1 MYPFDDRSSPN
12 DEPVFSVPDSFSGS
26 VLPPE
31 GTAQGVLRLGTSD
44 LLVEGR
50 LCGPVATKGRVYVA
64 EGGSIQG
71 PIRAS
76 EVWVAE
82 GARVSGTVRALEVR
96 IWGLLKAA
104 VFVLGHLALL
114 DTARVHGA
122 VLTLREATLEV
133 ALGAQ
138 FTGAVRNVE
147 GSLLMPLSSKR
158 GDGTAGATA
167 SMSVR
172 PPTLSLS
179 SQSLRE
185 ELRTSQSEELPG
197 TQSEE
202 EPTKGSATEASSG
215 DTSPSRTAPPPEGN
229 SKTDTEGDFGFE
241 W

>member
-1 MYPFDDRSSPN
+1 MYPFSDRSSPN
-12 DEPVFSVPDSFSGS
+12 DESSFSVPDSFSGS

-31 GTAQGVLRLGTSD
+31 GTARGILHLGTAD

-50 LCGPVATKGRVYVA
+50 LVGPVATEGRVYVA

-71 PIRAS
+71 SIRAS

-96 IWGLLKAA
+96 IWGILKAA

-114 DTARVHGA
+114 DTARVHSA

-133 ALGAQ
+133 ALGVQ

-147 GSLLMPLSSKR
+147 ASLLMPLSTER
-158 GDGTAGATA
+158 GDGTAGITA
-167 SMSVR
+167 STPVR

-179 SQSLRE
+179 PQRVPKELSTNQSNE
-185 ELRTSQSEELPG
+185 EQTQEPAKDEPSED
-197 TQSEE
+197 
-202 EPTKGSATEASSG
+202 A
-215 DTSPSRTAPPPEGN
+215 SPSPAREVPPPERD
-229 SKTDTEGDFGFE
+229 SESDTEEDFGFD